1 MKHLQVGEVTI
12 DRLVELEGPGY
23 EPTFFFPDATM
34 AGFEGEM
41 GWLLPHFW
49 DSAANTFLR
58 SIQSYVVRTGYH
70 TILVD
75 SCVGQGKER
84 PSTPAWDRLDS
95 TWLDQLIA
103 AGVRPEE
110 IDYVLCT
117 HLHADHIGWN
127 TRLENGSWV
136 PTFPNA
142 KYVFHKDEFR
152 YWEEHGKDWVGSGS
166 GSLDGGFEDSV
177 LPVMRAGQVALVDN
191 DFAID
196 DQVTLEPTPGHSP
209 GHVCIDVRS
218 SAGHVVLSGDVVH
231 HPIQIAY
238 PEWNSRFCVDPDQSR
253 ASRKKFVDRHADR
266 DTLILPAHFASPA
279 AGRIVAN
286 GERCKFQVIAD
297 VD

>member
-1 MKHLQVGEVTI
+1 MKHLRVGEVTI

-58 SIQSYVVRTGYH
+58 SIQSYVVRTGHH

-152 YWEEHGKDWVGSGS
+152 YWEEHGKDWVGS

-253 ASRKKFVDRHADR
+253 ASRKKFVDRHADQ

-286 GERCKFQVIAD
+286 GERCKFQVID
-297 VD
+297 GVD

>member
-1 MKHLQVGEVTI
+1 MRRMQLGDVTI

-34 AGFEGEM
+34 EGFAGEM

-58 SIQSYVVRTGYH
+58 SIQSYVVRTGHH
-70 TILVD
+70 TVLVD
-75 SCVGQGKER
+75 SCVGHGKER

-95 TWLDQLIA
+95 TWLDQLTA
-103 AGVRPEE
+103 AGVQPEE

-127 TRLENGSWV
+127 TRLENGRWV

-152 YWEEHGKDWVGSGS
+152 YWEEHGGDWTGS

-177 LPVMRAGQVALVDN
+177 LPVMNTGQVALVDN

-196 DQVTLEPTPGHSP
+196 DRFTLEPTPGHSP
-209 GHVCIDVRS
+209 GHVCIDVRT

-238 PEWNSRFCVDPDQSR
+238 PEWNSRFCVDPALSR
-253 ASRKKFVDRHADR
+253 ASRKNFVERHADR

-279 AGRIVAN
+279 VGRIVAN
-286 GERCKFQVIAD
+286 GERCKYQVID
-297 VD
+297 GTG

>member
-1 MKHLQVGEVTI
+1 MKHLQVGDVTI
-12 DRLVELEGPGY
+12 DRLVELEGTGY

-75 SCVGQGKER
+75 SCVGHGKER

-142 KYVFHKDEFR
+142 KYVFHKDEFS
-152 YWEEHGKDWVGSGS
+152 YWEEHGKDWVGS

-286 GERCKFQVIAD
+286 GERCKFQVID
-297 VD
+297 GVD

>member
-1 MKHLQVGEVTI
+1 MKHLQLGDVTI

-49 DSAANTFLR
+49 DPAANTFLR
-58 SIQSYVVRTGYH
+58 SIQSYVVRTGHH

-75 SCVGQGKER
+75 SCVGHGKER

-103 AGVRPEE
+103 AGVQPEDV
-110 IDYVLCT
+110 DYVLCT

-127 TRLENGSWV
+127 TRLEGGRWV

-142 KYVFHKDEFR
+142 SYVFHKNEFR

-166 GSLDGGFEDSV
+166 LDGGFEDSV
-177 LPVMRAGQVALVDN
+177 LPVMQAGKVALVDN

-196 DQVTLEPTPGHSP
+196 DQVTLAPTPGHSP
-209 GHVCIDVRS
+209 GHVCIDVRT
-218 SAGHVVLSGDVVH
+218 SAGHVVLSGEVVH

-238 PEWNSRFCVDPDQSR
+238 PEWNSRFCVDPELSR
-253 ASRKKFVDRHADR
+253 VSRKKFVERHADR

-279 AGRIVAN
+279 AGRIVGN
-286 GERCKFQVIAD
+286 GERCKYQVLRS
-297 VD
+297 

>member
-166 GSLDGGFEDSV
+166 LDGGFEDSV
-177 LPVMRAGQVALVDN
+177 LPVMRAGQVTLVDN

-253 ASRKKFVDRHADR
+253 ASRKIFVDRHADR

-286 GERCKFQVIAD
+286 GERCKFQVID
-297 VD
+297 GGD

>member
-1 MKHLQVGEVTI
+1 MKHLRVGEVTI

-166 GSLDGGFEDSV
+166 LDGGFEDSV

-286 GERCKFQVIAD
+286 GERCKFQVIDD

>member
-58 SIQSYVVRTGYH
+58 SIQSYVVRTGHH

-103 AGVRPEE
+103 TGVRPEE

-127 TRLENGSWV
+127 TRLEYGSWV

-152 YWEEHGKDWVGSGS
+152 YWEEHGKDWVGS

-279 AGRIVAN
+279 AGRIVGN
-286 GERCKFQVIAD
+286 GERCKFQVID
-297 VD
+297 GVD

>member
-1 MKHLQVGEVTI
+1 MKHLQLGDVTI

-58 SIQSYVVRTGYH
+58 SIQSYVVRTAHH

-75 SCVGQGKER
+75 SCVGHGKER

-103 AGVRPEE
+103 AGVQPEE
-110 IDYVLCT
+110 IDFVLCT

-127 TRLENGSWV
+127 TRLENGRWV

-166 GSLDGGFEDSV
+166 LDGGFEDSV
-177 LPVMRAGQVALVDN
+177 LPVMKAGQVALVDN

-196 DQVTLEPTPGHSP
+196 DQFTLEPTPGHSP
-209 GHVCIDVRS
+209 GHVCIDVRT

-238 PEWNSRFCVDPDQSR
+238 PEWNSRFCVDPDLSR
-253 ASRKKFVDRHADR
+253 DSRKKFVDRHADQ

-279 AGRIVAN
+279 IGRIVAN
-286 GERCKFQVIAD
+286 GERCKYQVVGHD
-297 VD
+297 E

>member
-58 SIQSYVVRTGYH
+58 SIQSYVVRTGHH

-166 GSLDGGFEDSV
+166 LDGGFEDSV
-177 LPVMRAGQVALVDN
+177 LPVMRAGQVTLVDN

-253 ASRKKFVDRHADR
+253 ASRKIFVDRHADR

-286 GERCKFQVIAD
+286 GERCKFQVID
-297 VD
+297 GGD

>member
-1 MKHLQVGEVTI
+1 MTHLHLGDVTI
-12 DRLVELEGPGY
+12 DRLIELEGLGY
-23 EPTFFFPDATM
+23 EPNFFFPDATM
-34 AGFEGEM
+34 EGFEGEM

-49 DSAANTFLR
+49 DSGANTFLR
-58 SIQSYVVRTGYH
+58 SIQSYVVRTGHH

-75 SCVGQGKER
+75 SCVGHGKER

-103 AGVRPEE
+103 AGVQPEE

-127 TRLENGSWV
+127 TRLENGRWV

-152 YWEEHGKDWVGSGS
+152 YWEEHGKDWAGP

-177 LPVMRAGQVALVDN
+177 LPVMQAGQVALVDN

-196 DQVTLEPTPGHSP
+196 DHVTLEPTPGHSP
-209 GHVCIDVRS
+209 GHVCIDVRT
-218 SAGHVVLSGDVVH
+218 SAGHVVLSGDVGSSSHTNSLPGMEQPVLRRSGPVPRQPEKIRGSPRRPGYADPAGAFREPGRRTH
-231 HPIQIAY
+231 RRQWRALQI
-238 PEWNSRFCVDPDQSR
+238 SG
-253 ASRKKFVDRHADR
+253 DRR
-266 DTLILPAHFASPA
+266 
-279 AGRIVAN
+279 
-286 GERCKFQVIAD
+286 
-297 VD
+297 